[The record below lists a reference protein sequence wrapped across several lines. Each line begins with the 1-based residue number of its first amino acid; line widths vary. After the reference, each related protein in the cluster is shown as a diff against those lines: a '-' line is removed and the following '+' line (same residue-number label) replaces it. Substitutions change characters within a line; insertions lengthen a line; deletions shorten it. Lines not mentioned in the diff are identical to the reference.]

1 MPLTLSID
9 NMARLPDGGPTSY
22 RLTGRRGIDIG
33 RDQHLDWTL
42 PDPDRFVSGKHCEIR
57 FREGAYWL
65 HDVSSNGTFVNGSD
79 RRLHEPHRLRN
90 GDRLEIGQYIIS
102 VAIDGEEAGPPP
114 RNDPPP
120 PTADPSE
127 LWGVADDVAP
137 PIAASDLRAP
147 RRAAQAA
154 HSDFLDWVVDV
165 PDLQP
170 GDPVFRPASRP
181 LEPPAT
187 RQHQPQPFQPA
198 SAPDP
203 YNASGGG
210 AQPFAEPP
218 PSPVPAPR
226 RNAAPPADD
235 VSWAEPAQ
243 SFASEPMS
251 PPAHYAAEPA
261 QSASAPPVASPEP
274 SPSQG
279 FAPSQPAFAPP
290 QEAVPMP
297 RADSELLAR
306 LAQGA
311 GLPVEALRTGDPGE
325 LAEEVGVVLRLM
337 TENLKQLLMAR
348 SETRAMVRSG
358 RQTMIAAVD
367 NNPLKFSPT
376 AEDALRIM
384 FGPRTRSYLDA
395 RQTVK
400 QSFDDLKAH
409 QINTYSAMQQAVR
422 MLIEDLDPQE
432 IDATVDQV
440 RGLGAANKRK
450 TKLWEAYVARWQAKA
465 ARHDNGLADAFMT
478 YFSECYQRNANKIR

>member
-102 VAIDGEEAGPPP
+102 VAIDGEEAGAPP

-120 PTADPSE
+120 PPADPSE

-170 GDPVFRPASRP
+170 GDPVFRPASRS
-181 LEPPAT
+181 LEASP
-187 RQHQPQPFQPA
+187 RQPQSFQAA

-203 YNASGGG
+203 YTGPGFGG
-210 AQPFAEPP
+210 QPFAEPP
-218 PSPVPAPR
+218 PSPIPAPR
-226 RNAAPPADD
+226 RSAAPPADD

-243 SFASEPMS
+243 NFAPEPMPQPHFS
-251 PPAHYAAEPA
+251 AEPA
-261 QSASAPPVASPEP
+261 QSVPAQAFAPPEP
-274 SPSQG
+274 SPSEG
-279 FAPSQPAFAPP
+279 FAPSQPAFTPP
-290 QEAVPMP
+290 QEAAAPP

-325 LAEEVGVVLRLM
+325 LAEEIGVVLRLM

-409 QINTYSAMQQAVR
+409 QLNTYSAMQQAVR

-432 IDATVDQV
+432 IDAAVEPV

-450 TKLWEAYVARWQAKA
+450 TKLWDAYVARWQAKA
-465 ARHDNGLADAFMT
+465 ARRDNGLVDAFMT
-478 YFSECYQRNANKIR
+478 YFSECYQRNTNKIR